1 MLMAVICFTACS
13 NDDNDPQKPINPE
26 QPKAVELNDTT
37 LTFELN
43 ADTATVNIGSS
54 EGLVDRRNYDRGR
67 HSETYS
73 RGEAADGRRRSV

>member
-1 MLMAVICFTACS
+1 MPKSKRPKSLHKINLLNLSLMKKLIFMLMAVICFTACS

-54 EGLVDRRNYDRGR
+54 EGWWI
-67 HSETYS
+67 
-73 RGEAADGRRRSV
+73 